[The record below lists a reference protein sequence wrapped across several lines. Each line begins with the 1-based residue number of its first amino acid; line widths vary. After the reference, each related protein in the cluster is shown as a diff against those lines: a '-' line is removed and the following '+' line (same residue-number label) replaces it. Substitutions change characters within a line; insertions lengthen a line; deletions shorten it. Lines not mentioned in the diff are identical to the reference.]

1 MIFITFGGLM
11 TIPVAEIKLSVDV
24 LSRLFKFIKGISIT
38 KKEKTILSNLYRE
51 LLLGDNTDFSKIESM
66 LIQLEKIGVD
76 SPEYL
81 KAKEY
86 FFSAKSSR
94 PAAKPTP
101 TVTSGKKKPPARKRP
116 APAGTPQKKT
126 VEQSIKAAN
135 SRKTRT

>member
-1 MIFITFGGLM
+1 M

-86 FFSAKSSR
+86 FSRAKSAK
-94 PAAKPTP
+94 PAVKPTM
-101 TVTSGKKKPPARKRP
+101 TVTSGKKKAATRKST
-116 APAGTPQKKT
+116 APAGTPPK
-126 VEQSIKAAN
+126 KAA
-135 SRKTRT
+135 RAGKATTQKTSSKRVSPQP

>member
-1 MIFITFGGLM
+1 M

-76 SPEYL
+76 SPDYL
-81 KAKEY
+81 TAKEY
-86 FFSAKSSR
+86 FSKVKSAK
-94 PAAKPTP
+94 PAAKATP
-101 TVTSGKKKPPARKRP
+101 TVTCGKKKAPTRKSS
-116 APAGTPQKKT
+116 APAGTPHKKACG
-126 VEQSIKAAN
+126 SN
-135 SRKTRT
+135 R

>member
-1 MIFITFGGLM
+1 M

-24 LSRLFKFIKGISIT
+24 LSRLFTFVKGVSKT

-86 FFSAKSSR
+86 FSRAKSAK

-101 TVTSGKKKPPARKRP
+101 TVTSGKKKPPARKRQ
-116 APAGTPQKKT
+116 APAGTRQKKT
-126 VEQSIKAAN
+126 AEQPVKPAN
-135 SRKTRT
+135 SRKTHTS